1 MDPRIQVGFLPDEVS
16 LDQSLHNLGLPRG
29 SILSSSWESSGL
41 ASPQHGGGDPLEGLS
56 EPGLR
61 SQSCCG
67 EIKKNNSFKGGS
79 TVLLVIGNRMF

>member
-1 MDPRIQVGFLPDEVS
+1 MDPRIQEGFLPDEVS

-41 ASPQHGGGDPLEGLS
+41 ASPQHGSGDPLEGLS

-67 EIKKNNSFKGGS
+67 AVTKTQQLQGREA
-79 TVLLVIGNRMF
+79 